1 MCHKLLFCI
10 FHIGIDC
17 VVENPNAEME
27 LPVNVFSARTSVT
40 ENMPLNIVGM
50 SPLEAIGTFRARA
63 VDYFL
68 PEQRIV
74 ASHDSSVILRT
85 MFRLFKCGSFN
96 LQAKPDVV
104 FSDEAGIDADGLTR
118 ELCHMIMASLRDGKS
133 GILLFE
139 GKIDHLIPVHSQEYV
154 ASKYFVYA
162 GKLIA
167 HSVIHAG
174 FGLVGL
180 SRAIVQFLIEDDMQ
194 KCLTFLSVEDIP
206 DHDIQVKIKEVK
218 Y

>member
-1 MCHKLLFCI
+1 
-10 FHIGIDC
+10 
-17 VVENPNAEME
+17 
-27 LPVNVFSARTSVT
+27 
-40 ENMPLNIVGM
+40 
-50 SPLEAIGTFRARA
+50 
-63 VDYFL
+63 
-68 PEQRIV
+68 
-74 ASHDSSVILRT
+74 
-85 MFRLFKCGSFN
+85 MFGVFKCGSFN
-96 LQAKPDVV
+96 LQAKPNAV

-139 GKIDHLIPVHSQEYV
+139 GEIDHLIPVHSQEYV

-174 FGLVGL
+174 FWFGGVVK
-180 SRAIVQFLIEDDMQ
+180 SY
-194 KCLTFLSVEDIP
+194 CTIP
-206 DHDIQVKIKEVK
+206 

>member
-1 MCHKLLFCI
+1 
-10 FHIGIDC
+10 
-17 VVENPNAEME
+17 ME
-27 LPVNVFSARTSVT
+27 VSTCKQNHA
-40 ENMPLNIVGM
+40 
-50 SPLEAIGTFRARA
+50 
-63 VDYFL
+63 
-68 PEQRIV
+68 
-74 ASHDSSVILRT
+74 
-85 MFRLFKCGSFN
+85 
-96 LQAKPDVV
+96 DVV

-118 ELCHMIMASLRDGKS
+118 ELCHVIMASLRDGKS
-133 GILLFE
+133 DILLFE

-167 HSVIHAG
+167 HSVTHAG
-174 FGLVGL
+174 FGLMGL